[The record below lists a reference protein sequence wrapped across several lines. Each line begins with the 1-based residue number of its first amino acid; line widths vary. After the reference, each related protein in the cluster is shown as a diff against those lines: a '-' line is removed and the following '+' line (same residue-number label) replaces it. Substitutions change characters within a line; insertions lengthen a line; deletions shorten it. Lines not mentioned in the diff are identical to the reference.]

1 MSTGIPYLGSKIS
14 LISKSE
20 IRYEGIL
27 YTIDTKESTVALAKV
42 RSYGTE
48 DRPTDRPVAP
58 RDETY
63 EYIIF
68 RGADIKDIRVCQPPK
83 PQPTLE
89 GGLPNDPA
97 IVQHSGGPPLFGA
110 PGQTGAP
117 GTAPFSQS
125 NKTPTAGANNYGP
138 IGSSAPGGGQP
149 FSAAPGSTVNNQ
161 KRRKRTRRMSGQ
173 RSYRKRSG
181 KSTNGSPVM
190 DMLRDGNRSGQSSP
204 AQGHREK
211 RPSSRSSAGAQNGRG
226 GPTRGRG
233 MFRGRG
239 YRGGGMPNQN
249 FRGGAPGI
257 RGGFQPGRPH
267 ANKKESLKFE
277 KDYDFE
283 EANQEFA
290 EVLSK
295 LQKSTLED
303 DSTAEK
309 DDHVNEHHSDEEGE
323 IVDEAGERKTPSTD
337 AHQSNAST
345 DEQTPVYYDKAKSF
359 FDTISCEAVER
370 SKGKVNKPDW
380 KAEKKLNRET
390 FGVAGNVGR
399 RNYFPS
405 DRGNMRGRGGY
416 SGGYNNYRGGGYGGQ
431 GGGYYRGGYGG
442 QGGGYGFNNGYNN
455 GGYRGRG
462 RGMNNN
468 QNFGGRGGR
477 GMNRGRGW
485 GDARA

>member
-1 MSTGIPYLGSKIS
+1 MSTGVPYLGSKIS

-97 IVQHSGGPPLFGA
+97 IVQHSGGPPLGPFAGQAGQAGA
-110 PGQTGAP
+110 PG
-117 GTAPFSQS
+117 APFTSQA
-125 NKTPTAGANNYGP
+125 NKPPTPGANYGP
-138 IGSSAPGGGQP
+138 IGSTSGAGSGTA
-149 FSAAPGSTVNNQ
+149 FSAAPGSAVANNQ
-161 KRRKRTRRMSGQ
+161 
-173 RSYRKRSG
+173 
-181 KSTNGSPVM
+181 NGSPVM
-190 DMLRDGNRSGQSSP
+190 DMLRDGQRSGQSSP
-204 AQGHREK
+204 TQRER
-211 RPSSRSSAGAQNGRG
+211 RPSSRTSGGQQNGRG
-226 GPTRGRG
+226 GRGRG

-239 YRGGGMPNQN
+239 GYRGGGQPN
-249 FRGGAPGI
+249 FRGGVQGI
-257 RGGFQPGRPH
+257 RGGFQPGRPS
-267 ANKKESLKFE
+267 ANKKEALKFD

-283 EANQEFA
+283 EANKEFS

-295 LQKSTLED
+295 LQKSTLEED
-303 DSTAEK
+303 GNVANEEVLN
-309 DDHVNEHHSDEEGE
+309 DHPIEVEEGE
-323 IVDEAGERKTPSTD
+323 IADDNGERKTPSTD
-337 AHQSNAST
+337 AHQSSASN
-345 DEQTPVYYDKAKSF
+345 DEPAPVYYDKAKSF

-399 RNYFPS
+399 RNFFPS

-416 SGGYNNYRGGGYGGQ
+416 GGGFNNYRGGYGG
-431 GGGYYRGGYGG
+431 GGGFRGGYG
-442 QGGGYGFNNGYNN
+442 QGGGYGFN
-455 GGYRGRG
+455 GGFRGRG
-462 RGMNNN
+462 RGTNNN
-468 QNFGGRGGR
+468 FGYNRGGR

-485 GDARA
+485 GDGRAQQMN

>member
-97 IVQHSGGPPLFGA
+97 IVQHSGGPPLFAGA

-117 GTAPFSQS
+117 GAAPFSSS
-125 NKTPTAGANNYGP
+125 NKSPAAPGANNYGP
-138 IGSSAPGGGQP
+138 IGSSAPSGGQA
-149 FSAAPGSTVNNQ
+149 FSAAPGSGVNNQ
-161 KRRKRTRRMSGQ
+161 
-173 RSYRKRSG
+173 
-181 KSTNGSPVM
+181 NGSPVM
-190 DMLRDGNRSGQSSP
+190 DILREGNRSGQSSP
-204 AQGHREK
+204 APGNREK
-211 RPSSRSSAGAQNGRG
+211 RPSSRSSAGPQNGRG
-226 GPTRGRG
+226 SARGQRG
-233 MFRGRG
+233 GMNFRGRG

-249 FRGGAPGI
+249 FRGGPQGM

-267 ANKKESLKFE
+267 ANKKDALKFE

-295 LQKSTLED
+295 LQKTSIED
-303 DSTAEK
+303 DSAEK
-309 DDHVNEHHSDEEGE
+309 DDHVNDEEEEGE
-323 IVDEAGERKTPSTD
+323 IVDDAGERKTPSTD
-337 AHQSNAST
+337 AHQSSAST

-405 DRGNMRGRGGY
+405 DRGNMRGRGGFN
-416 SGGYNNYRGGGYGGQ
+416 GGYNNYRGGGYGR
-431 GGGYYRGGYGG
+431 GGYDGGYRGGYGG
-442 QGGGYGFNNGYNN
+442 PRGGYGYNN
-455 GGYRGRG
+455 GDFRGRG
-462 RGMNNN
+462 RG
-468 QNFGGRGGR
+468 NFGGQNNNRGFGDRGGR

-485 GDARA
+485 GDNRA

>member
-1 MSTGIPYLGSKIS
+1 MSTGVPYLGSKIS

-97 IVQHSGGPPLFGA
+97 IVQHSGGPPLGA
-110 PGQTGAP
+110 FAGQPGQTGAP
-117 GTAPFSQS
+117 GAAPFTTQA
-125 NKTPTAGANNYGP
+125 NKVTATPGATNFGP
-138 IGSSAPGGGQP
+138 IGSTAPGSGAA
-149 FSAAPGSTVNNQ
+149 FSAAPGSAINNNQ
-161 KRRKRTRRMSGQ
+161 
-173 RSYRKRSG
+173 
-181 KSTNGSPVM
+181 NGSPVM
-190 DMLRDGNRSGQSSP
+190 DMLRDGTRSGQSSP
-204 AQGHREK
+204 TQRER
-211 RPSSRSSAGAQNGRG
+211 RPSSRTSAGAQNGRG
-226 GPTRGRG
+226 GRGRG
-233 MFRGRG
+233 TFRGRG
-239 YRGGGMPNQN
+239 YNNNYRGGGPPHNN
-249 FRGGAPGI
+249 FRGGPQGM
-257 RGGFQPGRPH
+257 RGGFQPGRPS
-267 ANKKESLKFE
+267 ANKKEPIKFD

-283 EANQEFA
+283 EANKEFS

-295 LQKSTLED
+295 LQASTLEENV
-303 DSTAEK
+303 TADKEEV
-309 DDHVNEHHSDEEGE
+309 VNDHHSEAEDGE
-323 IVDEAGERKTPSTD
+323 IADDIGERKTPSTD
-337 AHQSNAST
+337 AHQSSASN
-345 DEQTPVYYDKAKSF
+345 DEPAAVYYDKAKSF

-399 RNYFPS
+399 RNFFPS
-405 DRGNMRGRGGY
+405 DRGGMRGRGGY
-416 SGGYNNYRGGGYGGQ
+416 GGGFNNYRGGYGRGGYG

-442 QGGGYGFNNGYNN
+442 QGYGGYNN
-455 GGYRGRG
+455 GGFRGRG
-462 RGMNNN
+462 RGVNNFN
-468 QNFGGRGGR
+468 DRGGGRGG
-477 GMNRGRGW
+477 NNFRGRGW
-485 GDARA
+485 GDGRVQQTN